1 MKAVTAKTVKTEMAS
16 VETANLAKPEKT
28 ATKAATSKVETKV
41 AKQDVGNAASS
52 IPVKP
57 TKTAVE
63 KVAAKKVV
71 TKTVPI
77 KAGTAKATASKVDK
91 HEISKPKVEKISVAK
106 SDVTKSTAQKISATT
121 AKKSRV
127 IANPEPMKLLANK
140 DARPSREEIEQ
151 MIAKAAYF
159 RAEKRCFEVGYEQED
174 WLMAEQEINQ
184 LYVFES

>member
-106 SDVTKSTAQKISATT
+106 SDVTQST
-121 AKKSRV
+121 AKKMALYENEWVVQFIEWPSEGTR
-127 IANPEPMKLLANK
+127 NPVFRTGN
-140 DARPSREEIEQ
+140 RP
-151 MIAKAAYF
+151 
-159 RAEKRCFEVGYEQED
+159 C
-174 WLMAEQEINQ
+174 
-184 LYVFES
+184 